1 MLVCVFLKR
10 WYSIFLYFISLAFIS
25 IYMLK
30 GICGINYPA
39 NSRDTIE
46 LISWLFSGVVSII
59 SFLSIFVGFVYD
71 NKLINA
77 SSSLKQIYK
86 PYGLEYENYR
96 ATLIDYQQ
104 YVSKGL
110 TLNSIYWVIFIT
122 SNLSIVIWLISLE
135 IVNDILPISFNFK
148 NITNIFLLIMWLI
161 FSFLLTFLVFYLNRI
176 KNNKDPLGKGYLPK
190 PNQLLDI
197 SFLLTQ
203 DVDMDEIIQKAL
215 PIIEIYSNPEPQNNY
230 EMNLVFP
237 LPISNYKYVIKIYDM
252 NKQLIL
258 RCFGYY
264 ELQSSFGKKQHI
276 TVTNNMSESIY
287 NLIDENA
294 SAEIKIYN
302 SVDNSLLGRISLSFQ
317 VAASKKNSR
326 IERSTSHLLARDI
339 DHGLITTIN
348 NSFHSCQ
355 VENGL

>member
-1 MLVCVFLKR
+1 MLVRVFLKR
-10 WYSIFLYFISLAFIS
+10 WYSIFLYFVSLVFIS
-25 IYMLK
+25 IYIFK
-30 GICGINYPA
+30 GICGMNYPP

-86 PYGLEYENYR
+86 PYGLEYENYQ

-110 TLNSIYWVIFIT
+110 TLNSIYWVILVT
-122 SNLSIVIWLISLE
+122 SNLSIIIWLISLE
-135 IVNDILPISFNFK
+135 IVNNIFPISFNFN
-148 NITNIFLLIMWLI
+148 NITNIFLFIMWLI

-190 PNQLLDI
+190 PNQLLDMN
-197 SFLLTQ
+197 FLVTQ

-215 PIIEIYSNPEPQNNY
+215 PIVELYSNPEPQNNY

-237 LPISNYKYVIKIYDM
+237 LPISNYKYVIKIYDI
-252 NKQLIL
+252 NKRLLL

-264 ELQSSFGKKQHI
+264 ELQSSFGKRQHI
-276 TVTNNMSESIY
+276 TVINNMSDSIY

-294 SAEIKIYN
+294 SAEIKVYSAFN
-302 SVDNSLLGRISLSFQ
+302 NSLLGRMSLSFR
-317 VAASKKNSR
+317 VTASKKNSQT
-326 IERSTSHLLARDI
+326 ERSISHLIARDI
-339 DHGLITTIN
+339 DQGLITTIN

-355 VENGL
+355 VENGF